1 MANVMATAQT
11 SVSGSW
17 NEFGIANNTLVTEQ
31 VFLNKEGKHGEMFA
45 DLSIGYDPSTE
56 FEVH

>member
-1 MANVMATAQT
+1 MEMR
-11 SVSGSW
+11 
-17 NEFGIANNTLVTEQ
+17 FNTLVTEQ